1 MRKLN
6 IYNKL
11 FILFFA
17 ALIVI
22 IIMKAPRETND
33 VNNGKGTNHL
43 GICLMKVREFYFPG
57 QGNPLE
63 MEDSVSVIMACT
75 NALRAEMK
83 KRGRSDRAVSPMFAL
98 KT

>member
-33 VNNGKGTNHL
+33 VNNGKGATTASH
-43 GICLMKVREFYFPG
+43 
-57 QGNPLE
+57 
-63 MEDSVSVIMACT
+63 
-75 NALRAEMK
+75 
-83 KRGRSDRAVSPMFAL
+83 
-98 KT
+98 